1 MYINLNYF
9 FIYRYSNFYFFC
21 SWQRWPKT
29 RRRQGQV
36 PKSLSKTPPDP
47 QRVRLAFV
55 RSGRIRKGLQNS
67 TPARTVGAPAVHP
80 GGVRP
85 YLVSKH
91 RQLSF
96 ISQQLRETSV
106 SSSTGNCRRQVLQ
119 EVVQLSDFTSDKYKE
134 IQRRIETSLEAIK
147 HTEEYKDFTEKHK

>member
-1 MYINLNYF
+1 M
-9 FIYRYSNFYFFC
+9 R
-21 SWQRWPKT
+21 
-29 RRRQGQV
+29 G
-36 PKSLSKTPPDP
+36 
-47 QRVRLAFV
+47 
-55 RSGRIRKGLQNS
+55 GRIRKGLQNS
-67 TPARTVGAPAVHP
+67 TLTRTLGAPAVHP

-91 RQLSF
+91 QQLSF
-96 ISQQLRETSV
+96 ISRQLRDTSV